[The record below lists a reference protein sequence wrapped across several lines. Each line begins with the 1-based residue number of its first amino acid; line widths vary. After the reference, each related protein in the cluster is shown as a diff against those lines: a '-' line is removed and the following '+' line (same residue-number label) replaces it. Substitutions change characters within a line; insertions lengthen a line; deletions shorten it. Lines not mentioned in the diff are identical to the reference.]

1 MRQIGHHDI
10 GAGIAQRLRVPAA
23 IDADDAA
30 ESAGAPGLDA
40 GDRVLHD
47 DGTRRF
53 RPEAPCRLQK
63 SIRRRLALELEAGD
77 VRPVHSRVEQ
87 LRDTRRLEHRR
98 AVVAGG
104 HDGGLDLLRP
114 EFAHQRDRRFIGLDA
129 VLLQVL
135 QEIPVLQ
142 IAQRVHALHV
152 GAVFGCAQR
161 QFDPARLEEGCHA
174 VVARLAVD
182 VARVVGVDIKGDER
196 FARLGGALLEKT
208 VEQLFPGRGMHARRL
223 GQHPVEIEQ
232 NRVVVPRGECDD
244 DFHIA
249 S

>member
-1 MRQIGHHDI
+1 MPSATGPGGSPARREIAIPQGAQGFADTLLRRVEALKHQRPRGRWLHCHPDLRHIGHHDI

-30 ESAGAPGLDA
+30 ESASAPGLDA

-53 RPEAPCRLQK
+53 CPDAPCRLQK

-87 LRDTRRLEHRR
+87 LRDTRCLEHRR

-104 HDGGLDLLRP
+104 HDGGLDPLRP
-114 EFAHQRDRRFIGLDA
+114 EFAHQRDRGFIGLDA

-142 IAQRVHALHV
+142 IAQRAHALHV
-152 GAVFGCAQR
+152 GTVFGCTQR
-161 QFDPARLEEGCHA
+161 
-174 VVARLAVD
+174 
-182 VARVVGVDIKGDER
+182 
-196 FARLGGALLEKT
+196 
-208 VEQLFPGRGMHARRL
+208 
-223 GQHPVEIEQ
+223 
-232 NRVVVPRGECDD
+232 
-244 DFHIA
+244 
-249 S
+249 